1 MARVLLIDDA
11 EDHRLLARRI
21 LESAGHQ
28 VEEAND
34 GADGL
39 RRFAKQRPDV
49 VLTDINMPGLDGH
62 EVITALRVA
71 NKGVPVIA
79 ISGGGGVDRD
89 DLLLRAAKLGAVEVI
104 TKPFEF
110 RQLLGA
116 VSRALGK

>member
-1 MARVLLIDDA
+1 MARILLIDDA

-28 VEEAND
+28 VEEATD

-39 RRFAKQRPDV
+39 RRFGKQRPDV
-49 VLTDINMPGLDGH
+49 VLTDIHMPGLDGH
-62 EVITALRVA
+62 EVIAALRQA
-71 NKGVPVIA
+71 NKNVPVIA
-79 ISGGGGVDRD
+79 ISGVRGLDRD
-89 DLLLRAAKLGAVEVI
+89 DLLLKAAKLGAVEVI
-104 TKPFEF
+104 VKPFEF